1 MPTPRMPESCT
12 SNRIAARE
20 KGRERPISQFMVLWG
35 RMVLGA
41 DGDGGGFK
49 KYRKMIDSHY
59 QRAWGTHPPTSYSK
73 RAVPEPYIDIA
84 VQHKKMKSQYFLPQR
99 APLPFFFYFFILARG
114 GGLDG

>member
-20 KGRERPISQFMVLWG
+20 KGRERPISQFMVLWD

-41 DGDGGGFK
+41 GGDGGGFK

-59 QRAWGTHPPTSYSK
+59 QRAWGTHPRTSYSK
-73 RAVPEPYIDIA
+73 RAGLEPYIDIA
-84 VQHKKMKSQYFLPQR
+84 VQHKKEESVLSSSKSSFALFF
-99 APLPFFFYFFILARG
+99 FFFYFGKG
-114 GGLDG
+114 GGG